1 MKFLYLGVALL
12 LVLTGCG
19 ATDAPPEGTVSE
31 TAESV
36 GPVEGFRTAEEFD
49 ADDVASLR
57 SSRDA
62 WMTAFATGD
71 AEALEFVFAKDAV
84 TALPTDIRDMGAEEF
99 FSTYDAEI
107 TFDES
112 SEQFITDGGDPR
124 VMPKLPWVSYYADY
138 ELRLTP
144 KAGGEAIENRGRF
157 MTRFHRQPDESLK
170 VIRGPS
176 VGDPAPQ
183 FALNNM
189 KTGAEVQLA
198 DLFGQKPSVLV
209 FGSYT

>member
-1 MKFLYLGVALL
+1 MKFLYLGVAML
-12 LVLTGCG
+12 LVLTGCA
-19 ATDAPPEGTVSE
+19 ATEAPPEGTVSE

-36 GPVEGFRTAEEFD
+36 GPAEGFRTAEEFD
-49 ADDVASLR
+49 ADDVVSLR
-57 SSRDA
+57 ASRDA
-62 WMTAFATGD
+62 WVTAFAAGD
-71 AEALEFVFAKDAV
+71 TEALEFVFDKDAV
-84 TALPTDIRDMGAEEF
+84 TALPADIRDLSGEEF

-112 SEQFITDGGDPR
+112 SERYITDGGDPR
-124 VMPKLPWVSYYADY
+124 VMTRLPWVSFYSDY

-176 VGDPAPQ
+176 LGDPAPL
-183 FALNNM
+183 FALNDM
-189 KTGAEVQLA
+189 KSGAEVQLA